1 MSETY
6 CWMLQEDVAFI
17 FKLADVD
24 NSGTLTAKEFR
35 DAIELL
41 RSRYPQIDI
50 YLQRQHMKD
59 VLRIIDNNTGSDDKS
74 EVLLDIEEFKKSLV
88 KVDSQMKALPATAQ
102 VFWSIISN
110 LFFVVFFLPNMEKT
124 RMICIKVMNNKSSIS
139 PRMLFSPEK
148 HNMFLK

>member
-1 MSETY
+1 
-6 CWMLQEDVAFI
+6 MLQEDVAFI

-102 VFWSIISN
+102 VF
-110 LFFVVFFLPNMEKT
+110 
-124 RMICIKVMNNKSSIS
+124 
-139 PRMLFSPEK
+139 
-148 HNMFLK
+148 

>member
-1 MSETY
+1 MV
-6 CWMLQEDVAFI
+6 QEDVAFI

-59 VLRIIDNNTGSDDKS
+59 VLRIVDNNSGSEDKN

-102 VFWSIISN
+102 VF
-110 LFFVVFFLPNMEKT
+110 
-124 RMICIKVMNNKSSIS
+124 
-139 PRMLFSPEK
+139 
-148 HNMFLK
+148 

>member
-1 MSETY
+1 MV
-6 CWMLQEDVAFI
+6 QEDVAFI

-59 VLRIIDNNTGSDDKS
+59 VLRIIDNKTGSDDKS

-102 VFWSIISN
+102 VF
-110 LFFVVFFLPNMEKT
+110 
-124 RMICIKVMNNKSSIS
+124 
-139 PRMLFSPEK
+139 
-148 HNMFLK
+148 

>member
-6 CWMLQEDVAFI
+6 YWLVQEDVAFI

-59 VLRIIDNNTGSDDKS
+59 VVRIIDNNSGSEDKS

-102 VFWSIISN
+102 VFWSIIYN
-110 LFFVVFFLPNMEKT
+110 LFFVAFFLPNIGK
-124 RMICIKVMNNKSSIS
+124 NKND
-139 PRMLFSPEK
+139 LYQGYE
-148 HNMFLK
+148 